1 MNYLPIEG
9 GVLMES
15 EMDRLQQNFEA
26 FLYKSM
32 RDFHF
37 VGKHHSISISQI
49 MILEILH
56 RKGPTKISEFADR
69 LDITLSAI
77 TSLSDNLLK
86 SGYVTRERCDDDRR
100 VVRLVLTEDGQ
111 NKATAIRI
119 QRREII
125 TKIHNQLSPE
135 EQTLLF
141 NIYEKVISD

>member
-1 MNYLPIEG
+1 
-9 GVLMES
+9 MERKM
-15 EMDRLQQNFEA
+15 EKLQQIFEK

-32 RDFHF
+32 KDFHD
-37 VGKHHSISISQI
+37 VGKNHSISISQI

-56 RKGPTKISEFADR
+56 QKGPTKISEFADR

-77 TSLSDNLLK
+77 TSLSDTLLK

-100 VVRLVLTEDGQ
+100 VVRLILTEDGQ
-111 NKATAIRI
+111 NKVTDIRK

-125 TKIHNQLSPE
+125 TKMHNHLSQE

-141 NIYEKVISD
+141 KIYDKVISD